1 MKKEAT
7 GFRLIFG
14 YLGMFM
20 IFIGL
25 LTALPLV
32 LLIFYPEE
40 KACLTDFLAPTAIY
54 IVIGL
59 ILYLTLIYKR
69 PRKPFVR
76 CEDRHILMAIWLAAI
91 LAGALPFIHAH
102 LAHGMDMSFSESIF
116 ESASAYSTTGLT
128 AFKDYINVDGAYSPH
143 VFVYHRAQMQFIGGA
158 GLILV
163 LASILSSSGSMSLFS
178 SEGHTDRIL
187 PTMGKTAKVIFA
199 IMFGWTIIGTLCL
212 WLAGMPIYDAV
223 IISMCA
229 ISGGGMSPTSDSIG
243 YYRTISSNGLFTTHP
258 MAIEIIVMFLSAF
271 SAISYTLHVMFLK
284 GKVGK
289 FFRDVEI
296 RFALIVVL
304 MATIFTGIGACST
317 YAQENGVLFGTNGG
331 ELFWESLFYTVT
343 CAATTGF
350 STGNIAHMVSLGK
363 PLIYTSVVLMIIG
376 GGMGSCGGGIKQFRI
391 VLCIKNVTTSI
402 RYRFSSSRTLNPVTV
417 YRYGQRQQIE
427 ESKFK
432 EAHNYAYLYLTL
444 FLALSAILCFLP
456 GIGPEEAMFDVASG
470 MSNTGLALID
480 YVAYGKAHPKV
491 YPILLWTLSIGMVL
505 GRLEIM
511 PLIDT
516 IRNYV
521 LEFKVISSEHRKK
534 KEMKESN

>member
-20 IFIGL
+20 IFIGF
-25 LTALPLV
+25 LTALPLL

-40 KACLTDFLAPTAIY
+40 KDCLSDFLAPATLY
-54 IVIGL
+54 VVIGW
-59 ILYLTLIYKR
+59 ILYLTLIFKR
-69 PRKPFVR
+69 DRKPFVR

-91 LAGALPFIHAH
+91 LAGALPFMHAH
-102 LAHGMDMSFSESIF
+102 WAHGMDMSFSESIF

-128 AFKDYINVDGAYSPH
+128 AFKDYIDVQGAYAPH
-143 VFVYHRAQMQFIGGA
+143 VFVYHRAQMQFVGGA

-187 PTMGKTAKVIFA
+187 PSMGKTAKVIFA
-199 IMFGWTIIGTLCL
+199 IMFGWTIIGSICL
-212 WLAGMPIYDAV
+212 WLSGMPLYDAV
-223 IISMCA
+223 IISMCS
-229 ISGGGMSPTSDSIG
+229 ISGGGMAPTTGSIG
-243 YYRTISSNGLFTTHP
+243 YYRTMTSNGLFATHP
-258 MAIEIIVMFLSAF
+258 LAIEIIVMFLSAF

-284 GKVGK
+284 GKVLK
-289 FFRDVEI
+289 FFKDIEI
-296 RFALIVVL
+296 RFALIIVAFAVV
-304 MATIFTGIGACST
+304 FTGIGACYNYSQ
-317 YAQENGVLFGTNGG
+317 ANQVAFGTNAG

-350 STGNIAHMVSLGK
+350 STGNIASMMALGK
-363 PLIYTSVVLMIIG
+363 PLIYTCVVLMIVG
-376 GGMGSCGGGIKQFRI
+376 GGMGSAGGGIKQYRI
-391 VLCIKNVTTSI
+391 ALCIKDVVNSI
-402 RYRFSSSRTLNPVTV
+402 RYRFASSRTLNPITV
-417 YRYGQRQQIE
+417 YRYGKRQQIE
-427 ESKFK
+427 DSKFK

-456 GIGPEEAMFDVASG
+456 DIGPEEAMFDVASG

-491 YPILLWTLSIGMVL
+491 YPILLWVLSIGMVL

-511 PLIDT
+511 PLIDM

-521 LEFKVISSEHRKK
+521 LEFRVINAERRKK
-534 KEMKESN
+534 KEMRESI